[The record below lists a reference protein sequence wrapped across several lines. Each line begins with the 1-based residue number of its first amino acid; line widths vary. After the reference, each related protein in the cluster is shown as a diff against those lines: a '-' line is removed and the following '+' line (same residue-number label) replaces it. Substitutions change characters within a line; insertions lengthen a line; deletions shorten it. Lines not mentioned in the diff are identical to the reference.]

1 MPTTKTELWARQGDS
16 AVLNGLHCPECGM
29 LLFPPQKFGCPRC
42 GAQGATLTPAAI
54 PTVGRLHSF
63 AVVNLHHSYPTPYTI
78 GEVELDAGPLIRAL
92 LDDSVPHRLNDR
104 LEGRVVESNTG
115 AQLVFSKVK
124 EGQS

>member
-1 MPTTKTELWARQGDS
+1 
-16 AVLNGLHCPECGM
+16 
-29 LLFPPQKFGCPRC
+29 
-42 GAQGATLTPAAI
+42 
-54 PTVGRLHSF
+54 
-63 AVVNLHHSYPTPYTI
+63 VVNLHHSYPTPYTI